1 MNSRII
7 AKDDERLASL
17 SRTIDELSE
26 AIENIAHTSGPEP
39 GNEQYLTD
47 RDLSRLLKISR
58 RCLQDYRT
66 EGKIPFYKIG
76 GKILYRASDIERFL
90 EEHYANRHSDRSFI
104 NT

>member
-7 AKDDERLASL
+7 TKDDERLASL
-17 SRTIDELSE
+17 FRTIDELSG

-39 GNEQYLTD
+39 RSEQYLTD

-58 RCLQDYRT
+58 RCLQDYRS
-66 EGKIPFYKIG
+66 EGKIPFYRIG
-76 GKILYRASDIERFL
+76 GKILYRSSDIEHFL
-90 EEHYANRHSDRSFI
+90 EEHYENRYLDRPFI